1 MDHQDW
7 PDWSGDEPHL
17 GDADTADLNHPGDAL
32 SDFGGDLGG
41 GDLGGHDMAHDMGHD
56 LGGGDLG
63 GGDLGHDLGPDLGP
77 EGGHDLGHHP
87 GGHGNDAYPDD
98 TFEHDADG
106 HDYHAGLEPAG
117 GHAADPAADHSADHP
132 GDHPADPGPDD
143 VPDHPGDH
151 DQPALADHLVGTDPD
166 IDPHT
171 DDAGW
176 HDPEFPPQ
184 LDLDHVPPPVDGY
197 PWSDP
202 SVLGAGTVDDAA
214 HLHAGWHNPPADDLL
229 DYAGIPADGP
239 DPWQALLGSDDP
251 ATSALAR
258 WWAPGS

>member
-1 MDHQDW
+1 MDHHDW

-17 GDADTADLNHPGDAL
+17 GDADTADLNHDLGGE
-32 SDFGGDLGG
+32 DFGGHDV
-41 GDLGGHDMAHDMGHD
+41 GHGMGHD
-56 LGGGDLG
+56 LGSDLG
-63 GGDLGHDLGPDLGP
+63 SDLGPGS
-77 EGGHDLGHHP
+77 GHDLGHDPGYEPGHDP
-87 GGHGNDAYPDD
+87 GGHGHDAYPDD
-98 TFEHDADG
+98 TFEHDGDAAGG

-117 GHAADPAADHSADHP
+117 DGPTDHGPDH
-132 GDHPADPGPDD
+132 GAPDD
-143 VPDHPGDH
+143 VADHTADGTEH
-151 DQPALADHLVGTDPD
+151 DQPVYADHLVGTDPD
-166 IDPHT
+166 VQAHT

-214 HLHAGWHNPPADDLL
+214 HLNAGWHTPPAGDLL
-229 DYAGIPADGP
+229 DYAGLPPADGT